1 MMTNHFSPAVARRW
15 VLPLLLLCFLT
26 GQLDATTGR
35 VIKVLPH
42 FLDKE
47 GRHTLHPSLFER
59 DAYQAVL
66 RANPD
71 KRSGMRF
78 DVQWKTK
85 GAPAGPLTLK
95 LELRG
100 VARGN
105 FPQEL
110 TLQQTVQPPK
120 WFAHWTG
127 FKLDEATYNQI
138 GKVTAWRAT
147 LWEGDKMIGRQQSFL
162 W

>member
-1 MMTNHFSPAVARRW
+1 MPVSHSLSRWSHLILVAI
-15 VLPLLLLCFLT
+15 VCLLPLSNW
-26 GQLDATTGR
+26 AATGR

-42 FLDKE
+42 FVDKQ
-47 GRHTLHPSLFER
+47 GRHTLAPSLFER

-66 RANPD
+66 RDNPD
-71 KRSGMRF
+71 LRSGMRF

-85 GAPAGPLTLK
+85 GTPAVQLTLK

-105 FPQEL
+105 FPHEL
-110 TLQQTVQPPK
+110 TLAQPVVRPK
-120 WFAHWTG
+120 WFSRWTV
-127 FKLDEATYNQI
+127 FKIDQATYDQI
-138 GKVTAWRAT
+138 GQVTAWRAT
-147 LWEGDKMIGRQQSFL
+147 LWEGDKMVGKQQSFL